1 MKYVPSLY
9 SLEMK
14 KSVLNEIVRELDS
27 GDLKIEDIDSWIWD
41 RLKNILQVTDKPTRK
56 DWSIDA

>member
-14 KSVLNEIVRELDS
+14 KSVLGEIVRELDS